1 MRLEKTGIAGTVESS
16 DVMVTVKPA
25 AEAGISVE
33 IDSKVAAQYGD
44 EMRATV
50 MAVMKEFGIEDA
62 AVELRDRGALDCVI
76 RARTQTAVCRALGIG
91 FNWKG
96 EDK

>member
-1 MRLEKTGIAGTVESS
+1 
-16 DVMVTVKPA
+16 
-25 AEAGISVE
+25 
-33 IDSKVAAQYGD
+33 
-44 EMRATV
+44 
-50 MAVMKEFGIEDA
+50 MKEFDISDA

-96 EDK
+96 EDQ